1 MAEGNGFGSLFGWLA
16 SIFAG
21 LVLLAVVLVWVM
33 RRKQARESEVS
44 LPPPT
49 VGPERRLGPLPV
61 LTRERPSTGSG

>member
-1 MAEGNGFGSLFGWLA
+1 VVNEGGGFGSLLGWLV
-16 SIFAG
+16 SFFVG

-33 RRKQARESEVS
+33 RRKAGRENEIT

-61 LTRERPSTGSG
+61 LTSRREGS